1 MTAKEFNLVVS
12 LILEKLK
19 DGKTDRVIELL
30 EEAKDSNNASNAK
43 KNKDD

>member
-12 LILEKLK
+12 LILEMLK